1 MALAETRF
9 TSEQLPELPSS
20 TLVRSDPRNRYRTAL
35 KYMQEI
41 EICPE
46 CPCEVLDVGGFRD
59 NPVLKEILPEGVRAK
74 SLNIEEEYHVPKRI
88 GDITYDGIH
97 MGFFPDS
104 SVPLV
109 MAVDVF
115 QHVDER
121 DRLPLLQEMV
131 RVAKDKVII
140 AVPIHS
146 DANVAWENA
155 LIRQMIEANLPP
167 KSSIMRHRTR
177 NSLPRL
183 SSLTNMARTTGYSFK
198 LEPATRAAIYFHGML
213 NQVTTLKENYTKN
226 PQAALATARTIA
238 SNTEDILEY
247 DPDLAWPEA
256 YRAVMVID
264 KHPRGKIV
272 TEEKEL
278 YYSQYE
284 NVAYGR
290 ALSMAGWGN
299 IDDPTEY
306 YDHIPQRGFNIAF
319 EGQDG
324 TGKTDII
331 EIISAI
337 LADRG
342 YTIAKPSRM
351 GPRQRLREK
360 ERRDG
365 KLFDEPAREAQLAST
380 TIESCIAG
388 NAHTLGGPCN
398 IAFCDRTL
406 ASVEGYHT
414 AHGIQQ
420 PVEYVLEG
428 APRIPPDMTILLE
441 VDDETENWKRMR
453 IKNDLANNQIKID
466 ELRVQRH
473 YYNEL
478 KQDNCVRYTG
488 RLVRVKNNGPLEDT
502 VMAVLKTIEKHCG
515 IQISQNLTTE
525 MIREYF
531 PKNI

>member
-167 KSSIMRHRTR
+167 KRVLSNLGVI
-177 NSLPRL
+177 SLII
-183 SSLTNMARTTGYSFK
+183 SSLSG
-198 LEPATRAAIYFHGML
+198 
-213 NQVTTLKENYTKN
+213 
-226 PQAALATARTIA
+226 LA
-238 SNTEDILEY
+238 
-247 DPDLAWPEA
+247 PEA
-256 YRAVMVID
+256 ISSEGWA
-264 KHPRGKIV
+264 GSCKIPWKIE
-272 TEEKEL
+272 T
-278 YYSQYE
+278 S
-284 NVAYGR
+284 
-290 ALSMAGWGN
+290 LSN
-299 IDDPTEY
+299 
-306 YDHIPQRGFNIAF
+306 
-319 EGQDG
+319 
-324 TGKTDII
+324 
-331 EIISAI
+331 
-337 LADRG
+337 
-342 YTIAKPSRM
+342 
-351 GPRQRLREK
+351 
-360 ERRDG
+360 
-365 KLFDEPAREAQLAST
+365 
-380 TIESCIAG
+380 
-388 NAHTLGGPCN
+388 
-398 IAFCDRTL
+398 
-406 ASVEGYHT
+406 
-414 AHGIQQ
+414 
-420 PVEYVLEG
+420 
-428 APRIPPDMTILLE
+428 
-441 VDDETENWKRMR
+441 
-453 IKNDLANNQIKID
+453 
-466 ELRVQRH
+466 
-473 YYNEL
+473 
-478 KQDNCVRYTG
+478 
-488 RLVRVKNNGPLEDT
+488 
-502 VMAVLKTIEKHCG
+502 
-515 IQISQNLTTE
+515 
-525 MIREYF
+525 
-531 PKNI
+531 